1 MSALINKYLTK
12 ADIKTLDTLKKAINN
27 DSVTITCMG
36 LYNHGKSTLLNAL
49 IKDYTNETFKTADI
63 RETSKNKS
71 VKYGDIT
78 FVDTPGLNAKEHD
91 DKRVMNAIKESD
103 INLFV
108 HTVTTGEFAGKE
120 MEFLQN
126 VKKHW
131 KNPQEFIERTIFVVS
146 RVDKANSEEDIINTI
161 NKMKQ
166 QILEIFGVESMI
178 VPVSA
183 MRYIKG
189 KQDDK
194 KLMVKKSNIEL
205 LEKLIKKLN
214 NELFNSIQENRKRRV
229 KRKHDDLIRK
239 FSANIQEKK
248 LEISKQKQAQIK
260 YLSCRS
266 NDIKKIENTLRNMY
280 AEIK

>member
-266 NDIKKIENTLRNMY
+266 NDIKKIEDTLRNMY